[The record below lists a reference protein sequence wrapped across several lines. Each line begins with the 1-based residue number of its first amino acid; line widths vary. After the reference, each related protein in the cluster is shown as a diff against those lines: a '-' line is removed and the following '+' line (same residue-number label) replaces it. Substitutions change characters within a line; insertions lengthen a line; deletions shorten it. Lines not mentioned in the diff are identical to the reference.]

1 MREVCL
7 SPTSGQLVSA
17 LYIQATTCVT
27 LDARKI
33 CSLIDL
39 SRPATGLTPISISRS
54 ISVSISVCTEMRRS
68 PDTDE
73 TPTA

>member
-17 LYIQATTCVT
+17 LYIQATTGIT

-39 SRPATGLTPISISRS
+39 SRLETDLTPISISRS
-54 ISVSISVCTEMRRS
+54 ISVSISVCTAMRRS